1 MARQANAASWFRG
14 LNYELRFPYFTY
26 VSPAFPLLFPYFSLL
41 KKGLKSFVSPTFPL
55 LFLCSSP
62 PPIPPCEDS
71 PPLGARGSPMK
82 RVKREKIEAYLRGF
96 GFDASVALRKKQ
108 KRKLGPSQDFAD
120 LSAEELRGALRGIS
134 SLEELEGL
142 ANRKRHL
149 SADHLRG
156 WSADQVKI
164 IMERKVELTARA
176 EIERGD
182 VIL

>member
-1 MARQANAASWFRG
+1 MGPKS
-14 LNYELRFPYFTY
+14 YEKYTRSIRE
-26 VSPAFPLLFPYFSLL
+26 V
-41 KKGLKSFVSPTFPL
+41 
-55 LFLCSSP
+55 CSSP
-62 PPIPPCEDS
+62 PPYPPRKES
-71 PPLGARGSPMK
+71 PPLGARGLPMK
-82 RVKREKIEAYLRGF
+82 KVKREKIQAYLRGF

-120 LSAEELRGALRGIS
+120 LSAEGLRGALRGIS

-149 SADHLRG
+149 SAEGLRG
-156 WSADQVKI
+156 WSAEQVKI

-182 VIL
+182 VII

>member
-1 MARQANAASWFRG
+1 MARQANAVNWCRG

-26 VSPAFPLLFPYFSLL
+26 VSPAFHLLFPYVSLL

-71 PPLGARGSPMK
+71 PPLGARGGPVK
-82 RVKREKIEAYLRGF
+82 RVKKEKIEAYLRGF
-96 GFDASVALRKKQ
+96 NLAASVALRKKQ
-108 KRKLGPSQDFAD
+108 KRKLSPSQDFAD
-120 LSAEELRGALRGIS
+120 LSAEELRGALRGIF
-134 SLEELEGL
+134 SLPELEGL

-149 SADHLRG
+149 SANHLRG

-182 VIL
+182 VII

>member
-1 MARQANAASWFRG
+1 M
-14 LNYELRFPYFTY
+14 
-26 VSPAFPLLFPYFSLL
+26 
-41 KKGLKSFVSPTFPL
+41 KG
-55 LFLCSSP
+55 
-62 PPIPPCEDS
+62 
-71 PPLGARGSPMK
+71 
-82 RVKREKIEAYLRGF
+82 VKREKIEAYLRGF

-108 KRKLGPSQDFAD
+108 KRKLNPSQDFAD

-156 WSADQVKI
+156 WSADQAKI
-164 IMERKVELTARA
+164 IMEKKVELTARA

-182 VIL
+182 VII